1 MSEESKKK
9 NQLLSEIGKVETE
22 ASRLL
27 NEGQLIVK
35 NSQYIKEIS
44 KGAKKFIGAF
54 PDDQYLA
61 PGEWD
66 NQIMHWKNYSASLSN
81 TSYTIPMSLG
91 TDSTSATATLV
102 NLVFKDD
109 NIQKLPITE
118 REIARTAVNE
128 IKNVIER
135 SPLQEE
141 VIHEMQRLGLENT
154 FQGERSAITLLGEA
168 VSSIQYPAGDEPS
181 PTLLLALRGSIEK
194 TLADLLRKRPRQE
207 TCKNY
212 AEKVKSILAQCGL
225 DSLSPLV
232 IDQLINDVGPLHDAL
247 SSGKGKRITNNYLNE
262 LLIQSEL
269 FLKLFFQCIDAGK
282 LRQ

>member
-22 ASRLL
+22 ACRLL
-27 NEGQLIVK
+27 NEGQSIVK

-54 PDDQYLA
+54 PDDQYLT

-66 NQIMHWKNYSASLSN
+66 NQIMHWKNYSASLSS
-81 TSYTIPMSLG
+81 TSYTNPMRLG

-118 REIARTAVNE
+118 REIARTAVSE

-154 FQGERSAITLLGEA
+154 FQGDRSAISLLEEA
-168 VSSIQYPAGDEPS
+168 VSSIQHPAGDEPS

-194 TLADLLRKRPRQE
+194 TLADLLKKRPRQE
-207 TCKNY
+207 PCKNY
-212 AEKVKSILAQCGL
+212 AEKVKSILTQSGL
-225 DSLSPLV
+225 SNLSPLV
-232 IDQLINDVGPLHDAL
+232 IKQLIDNVGPLHDEL
-247 SSGKGKRITNNYLNE
+247 SSGKGKKITNNDLNE
-262 LLIQSEL
+262 LLIRSEL
-269 FLKLFFQCIDAGK
+269 FLKLFLQCIDAGK